1 MYQIPEFDK
10 NGFNPLIHNNF
21 VRNMTIILAQ
31 RNIEEEEEEMRILEE
46 ERVTAF
52 MLQFCITNSN
62 IFRHM
67 MELFLSP

>member
-52 MLQFCITNSN
+52 MLQFCITNIY